1 MWPMSLTRSL
11 HKNLKNNTQ
20 VLPLETLR
28 VAGFL
33 LTEYSQFAIIWTY
46 CNNKEPVMKALNA
59 LIKQENAWASM
70 FNGRFV
76 AYEVATVAGRKRV
89 AEMIDCKLSPE
100 NLSCDGELPR
110 SQVQA
115 RYRAL
120 TGAAQDLV
128 KLDPSMAQFM
138 YEFGE

>member
-1 MWPMSLTRSL
+1 
-11 HKNLKNNTQ
+11 
-20 VLPLETLR
+20 
-28 VAGFL
+28 
-33 LTEYSQFAIIWTY
+33 
-46 CNNKEPVMKALNA
+46 MKALNT

-76 AYEVATVAGRKRV
+76 AYEVATAQGRKRV

-100 NLSCDGELPR
+100 NLSCDGELPMT
-110 SQVQA
+110 QVRA

-120 TGAAQDLV
+120 TGAAQDLIR
-128 KLDPSMAQFM
+128 LDPSMAQYM